1 MRKAWQDGKRVLS
14 LKIAIQSA
22 KLLCENSV
30 NTCPQFYPSMF
41 VLVADILDSFGELV
55 FERLS
60 MKAVNGDNGDGKKKK
75 KDEQKESGGRKKT
88 LRDNF
93 TPVDVNLEASETCQ
107 NWFYKIACIRELS
120 PRLFIELSLFRC
132 WRFIRHP
139 NELLKILERLSYMIR
154 GIGDPLVAAY
164 ARAYLIHGGFMI
176 E

>member
-1 MRKAWQDGKRVLS
+1 MRRLRKAWQEGKRVLS

-22 KLLCENSV
+22 KLLSENSV

-60 MKAVNGDNGDGKKKK
+60 MKAVNGDDGKKGSKEGSGTTTTTKGDNDGKK
-75 KDEQKESGGRKKT
+75 R

-93 TPVDVNLEASETCQ
+93 TPVDVNLEASETAQ

-132 WRFIRHP
+132 
-139 NELLKILERLSYMIR
+139 
-154 GIGDPLVAAY
+154 
-164 ARAYLIHGGFMI
+164 
-176 E
+176 